1 MGGMVMKYGMIQS
14 TQDSVDNINK
24 ILTEMNADHPGDI
37 IADILHWC
45 DKHNQD
51 FDDLVLT
58 GKDYY
63 EEEKKVDTV
72 NS

>member
-1 MGGMVMKYGMIQS
+1 MKYG
-14 TQDSVDNINK
+14 TQDSVNNIDK

-45 DKHNQD
+45 DKRNED
-51 FDDLVLT
+51 FDDLLRR

-63 EEEKKVDTV
+63 IEEKEVDKVTD
-72 NS
+72 